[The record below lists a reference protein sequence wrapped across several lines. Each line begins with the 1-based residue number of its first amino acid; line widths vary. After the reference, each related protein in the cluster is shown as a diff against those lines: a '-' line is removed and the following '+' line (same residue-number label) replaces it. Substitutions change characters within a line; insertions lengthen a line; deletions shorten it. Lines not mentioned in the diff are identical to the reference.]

1 MLAINTIDIISES
14 TDLGDTVVGKRSA
27 NRVVTATTKTAAI
40 LDRIALLDLP
50 CYGADEHRVVARAR
64 IALHGAL
71 LMSERVA
78 RTYTAPL
85 TGGLNRRSIAY

>member
-78 RTYTAPL
+78 RTHTTPL